1 MGMLRFAAT
10 GSKIALRAYRCL
22 SITFEYI
29 RIYTHAIAAAV
40 LVNILNVIIFVYTI
54 TIYPYLA
61 VHIYKY
67 IHIVIGSYTSTC
79 IYNN

>member
-29 RIYTHAIAAAV
+29 SIYKHAIAAAV
-40 LVNILNVIIFVYTI
+40 LVIIFVYTNTL

-67 IHIVIGSYTSTC
+67 IHIIVIGSYTSTC

>member
-29 RIYTHAIAAAV
+29 SIYKHAIAAAV
-40 LVNILNVIIFVYTI
+40 LVIIFVYTI

-67 IHIVIGSYTSTC
+67 IHIIVIGSYTSTC